1 MTATAT
7 LLNNKITVYLPSKFL
22 SQPAFVSLRDKLV
35 GAAGG
40 VTIDA
45 GKYGYWNDAN
55 GVTVGEPVAT
65 VVAMCTDDATDNVGG
80 VVAELVTYLKAEG
93 EQAVLVE
100 ATGTDEE
107 TTWAGVIYA

>member
-1 MTATAT
+1 MSKAII
-7 LLNNKITVYLPSKFL
+7 LLNKITVYLPAKFL
-22 SQPAFVSLRDKLV
+22 SAPAFVALRDKLV

-55 GVTVGEPVAT
+55 GVTVGEPIAT
-65 VVAMCTDDATDNVGG
+65 LTAMCQDDATDNVGT

-93 EQAVLVE
+93 EQSVLVE
-100 ATGTDEE
+100 AVATDEE
-107 TTWAGVIYA
+107 TTWAGGIY